1 MFYLSLIYILCLS
14 LLYILSFVW
23 CSVYLLFHIVFLIW
37 FRDCFSLVTSII
49 CHRYTCMCFTLI
61 LCTVCHW
68 FHVLFVIG
76 IMYGLSLVSRSVC
89 HWLHVVCVSLAS
101 CGVCYWFVL
110 LVCHWF
116 HVVCE
121 IDLCFD
127 GLSFVSGS
135 VCHWLHNYGVCLWFQ
150 RQFVIGLMYCV
161 NACFQILEKVYMQL
175 QTFLDDPVYR
185 EEHMLH
191 LELVSTFARVGP
203 NAEPKFRDECKW
215 KPFF

>member
-76 IMYGLSLVSRSVC
+76 IMYSLSLVSHS
-89 HWLHVVCVSLAS
+89 
-101 CGVCYWFVL
+101 
-110 LVCHWF
+110 VCHWF
-116 HVVCE
+116 HLVFVIGFMWCVSL
-121 IDLCFD
+121 ICVACLSLVSCGVWNWFMFWWFVICFRKCMS
-127 GLSFVSGS
+127 LAS
-135 VCHWLHNYGVCLWFQ
+135 YGVCLWFQ
-150 RQFVIGLMYCV
+150 GQFVIGLMYCV

-215 KPFF
+215 KTFF

>member
-1 MFYLSLIYILCLS
+1 MIFYKWQHMQKKISNILILTLVSHFMFAVDFLYFDCNGFKILFWHWYSVLCLSLNSHKEFVIDLMFYLSLIYILCLS

-89 HWLHVVCVSLAS
+89 
-101 CGVCYWFVL
+101 Y
-110 LVCHWF
+110 WF
-116 HVVCE
+116 HVV
-121 IDLCFD
+121 
-127 GLSFVSGS
+127 
-135 VCHWLHNYGVCLWFQ
+135 
-150 RQFVIGLMYCV
+150 FVIGFMWCV
-161 NACFQILEKVYMQL
+161 SLICVACLS
-175 QTFLDDPVYR
+175 
-185 EEHMLH
+185 
-191 LELVSTFARVGP
+191 LVSCGVWNWFMFWWFVIC
-203 NAEPKFRDECKW
+203 FRKCMSLAS
-215 KPFF
+215 